1 MATEQ
6 LLPGGGEAV
15 VEDLIAHHGSE
26 REALRSVLADY
37 VRLQR
42 RYDLARAAISF
53 GYARGWFSRLEP

>member
-1 MATEQ
+1 
-6 LLPGGGEAV
+6 V

-53 GYARGWFSRLEP
+53 GYARGWFSRPEP